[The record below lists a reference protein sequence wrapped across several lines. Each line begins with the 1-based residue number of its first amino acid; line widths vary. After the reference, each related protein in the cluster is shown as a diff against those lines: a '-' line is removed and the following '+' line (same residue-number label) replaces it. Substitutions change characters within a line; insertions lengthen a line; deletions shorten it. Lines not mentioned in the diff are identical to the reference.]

1 MTNTNTR
8 NVYQRATHKSY
19 AHTYPLRKSWKI
31 TAETLYYMIQK
42 ILGIIITTA
51 GIWAGIA
58 FEEFGIVFFA
68 LMFGLPLIFTN
79 EKILMINDV
88 YWNKNPT
95 NSPKNST
102 KNTCFKHNDVV

>member
-8 NVYQRATHKSY
+8 NAYQRATHKSY
-19 AHTYPLRKSWKI
+19 TYPLRKSWKI
-31 TAETLYYMIQK
+31 TAETLYYMLQK
-42 ILGIIITTA
+42 IIGIIITTA

-58 FEEFGIVFFA
+58 FAEFGIVFFA

-79 EKILMINDV
+79 EKILMISDV

>member
-1 MTNTNTR
+1 MANTNTR
-8 NVYQRATHKSY
+8 NAYQGATHKPY
-19 AHTYPLRKSWKI
+19 AHTYSRRKSWKI
-31 TAETLYYMIQK
+31 TAEALYYIIQK
-42 ILGIIITTA
+42 ILGIIITVA

-79 EKILMINDV
+79 EKILMISNV

-95 NSPKNST
+95 NRPKNST
-102 KNTCFKHNDVV
+102 KNTYYKHNNVI